1 VTAPTKR
8 RPRGAAPTTGQAS
21 KHRDEDPVT
30 DLSRLTKLVK
40 EVVAPTTLATALLFY
55 FGWSHAYWFFDYFGV
70 NSTVLGLT
78 PSDYL
83 MRGLDGLFVPLVVAA
98 LLGLVALWLR
108 AVLAGRL
115 GGRTLPT
122 WLPVALGG
130 AGVLLCA
137 NGLSRVLVVTAV
149 NRPLAV
155 APVSLAAGIVSLT
168 VAVRLATA
176 AQPRSEVLGL
186 VEYGVVFLLVGLSLF
201 WAAADYSAAVGR
213 SRAAQF
219 VRELP
224 SHPEAIVYSE
234 HSLNMNARGVGV
246 VSCRDPAAAYG
257 YRYDGLALVLQSDD
271 QYVLLSNDWSP
282 GDGVA
287 MVLPRNDS
295 VRLEF
300 KRASAT
306 DVASPC

>member
-1 VTAPTKR
+1 M
-8 RPRGAAPTTGQAS
+8 
-21 KHRDEDPVT
+21 
-30 DLSRLTKLVK
+30 
-40 EVVAPTTLATALLFY
+40 APTTLATALLFY

-98 LLGLVALWLR
+98 VLGLVALWLR

-115 GGRTLPT
+115 GGRALPP
-122 WLPVALGG
+122 WFPVALGG
-130 AGVLLCA
+130 AGVLLCT
-137 NGLSRVLVVTAV
+137 NGLSRILVVTPV

-168 VAVRLATA
+168 AAVRLATA

-186 VEYGVVFLLVGLSLF
+186 VEYGVIFLLVGLSLF

-213 SRAAQF
+213 SRATQF

-234 HSLNMNARGVGV
+234 HSLNMRARGVRG

-271 QYVLLSNDWSP
+271 QYVLLPKDWSP

-300 KRASAT
+300 TRAGAVELAPT
-306 DVASPC
+306 C